1 LPELRGFLCDHVAL
15 TVEDNVEFHWLFP
28 GDELSSGLR
37 RLVDDKACLYM
48 SDCISEDGV
57 AEIYVETFRLNGGD
71 GEVQGGSQGRTVQDQ
86 TRRDIE
92 KVRAFYSSSTKENE
106 KRLSFYSPPSEDD
119 KDGEGEIH
127 HGSFKISRRLCCLRW
142 GQMCHCPR

>member
-86 TRRDIE
+86 TRRDKRMRRDCPFTPLLLKMIKME
-92 KVRAFYSSSTKENE
+92 KVKSIMEASKYQG
-106 KRLSFYSPPSEDD
+106 D
-119 KDGEGEIH
+119 
-127 HGSFKISRRLCCLRW
+127 CVA
-142 GQMCHCPR
+142 